1 MYQSLRCLTIAA
13 PLAVATLCIAPSRA
27 HAQPAPAAACV
38 GAGVLVVDAYA
49 ADPVA
54 ARAALDALASASGTQ
69 PLFGAQPVRQ
79 MEGGL
84 AKEHFVVA
92 YKFSCAADATAVL
105 RSPGWAAFTST
116 LQSSPAQRLTVFSP
130 DPGHVEPS
138 PATASCKRPAYFVL
152 KGQVS
157 DPPAYFRYLKALVGS
172 GLLARHQMRREV
184 VMPGREVRLA
194 LDGPSFGPGEFFEIL
209 RFPCADEANRFWD
222 SPEYRAM
229 VALRA
234 GAIKVD
240 AWLYE

>member
-1 MYQSLRCLTIAA
+1 MHRRTRRPLLAA
-13 PLAVATLCIAPSRA
+13 WLALATLGLAPPLAA
-27 HAQPAPAAACV
+27 AQPAPAAACV

-49 ADPVA
+49 ADPAA
-54 ARAALDALASASGTQ
+54 ARATLDALAAASGTP
-69 PLFGAQPVRQ
+69 PLFGARPVRL

-84 AKEHFVVA
+84 PKEHFIAA
-92 YKFSCAADATAVL
+92 YKFACAADATAVL
-105 RSPGWAAFTST
+105 RSPGWAKFTST
-116 LQSSPAQRLTVFSP
+116 LLASPAQRLTVFSP
-130 DPGHVEPS
+130 DPGHVEAS
-138 PATASCKRPAYFVL
+138 PVTASCKRPAYFVL

-157 DPPAYFRYLKALVGS
+157 DTAGYFRYLKTLVGS

-209 RFPCADEANRFWD
+209 RFPCAEEANAFWD
-222 SPEYRAM
+222 SPAYREM
-229 VALRA
+229 VAMRA